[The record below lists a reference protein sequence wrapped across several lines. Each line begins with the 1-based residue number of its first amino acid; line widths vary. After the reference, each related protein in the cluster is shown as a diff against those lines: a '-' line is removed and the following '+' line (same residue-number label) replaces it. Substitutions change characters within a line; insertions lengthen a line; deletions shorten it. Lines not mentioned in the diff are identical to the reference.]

1 MKLKI
6 NKKILEKNEDCAAV
20 NRKFFKKNGIVCIN
34 MISSPGSGKTTTL
47 EKTIQIL
54 KDKIQIGV
62 IEGDLQTE
70 LDAQRIRATGAQAI
84 QIETKGACHL
94 SALQISNAVHRLKI
108 DEIDI
113 IIIENVGNLVCPSDF
128 DLGEEKRV
136 VLLSIAEGDDKCAKY
151 PKAFAKADVLLINKI
166 DLARHL
172 DFDFKRVRRDA
183 LKLNKRLKIFEI
195 SAKTGKGM
203 EDWCA
208 WLTKATKTPKS
219 I

>member
-1 MKLKI
+1 MKIKI
-6 NKKILEKNEDCAAV
+6 NRKILEKNEDCAAA
-20 NRKFFKKNGIVCIN
+20 NQKFFAKKNILCIN

-47 EKTIQIL
+47 EKTINLL
-54 KDKIQIGV
+54 KDKINIAV

-94 SALQISNAVHRLKI
+94 SAAQITNAIHTLNI

-128 DLGEEKRV
+128 DLGEQKRA
-136 VLLSIAEGDDKCAKY
+136 VLLSIPEGDDKCAKY

-166 DLARHL
+166 DLLPHL
-172 DFDFKRVRRDA
+172 DFDIKRVKKDA
-183 LKLNKRLKIFEI
+183 LKLKKDLKIFEI
-195 SAKTGKGM
+195 SAKTGQGM
-203 EDWCA
+203 KDWCQ
-208 WLTKATKTPKS
+208 WLIKAKKQK
-219 I
+219 